1 MTSSDPDAYNE
12 LESAATSSGAAPAKP
27 RSGLLWLIPF
37 LIVAGVAAFAIP
49 EVLKQIYFMEEEAK
63 ARSGPNVVGSRT
75 DAKPPPG
82 VSTDPYASLGGGG
95 GGNAEAASKSD
106 AADAADAAKS
116 DQADNK

>member
-1 MTSSDPDAYNE
+1 MTTSDPDDYNQ
-12 LESAATSSGAAPAKP
+12 LETAATSTTTSSGSTQTKS
-27 RSGLLWLIPF
+27 RSGLIWLIPF
-37 LIVAGVAAFAIP
+37 LILAGVAAFAVP

-95 GGNAEAASKSD
+95 GGNAEETNK
-106 AADAADAAKS
+106 ADTAKS
-116 DQADNK
+116 DDK